1 MFQRVAIIGLGL
13 IGNSIGLALH
23 TANAAQQIV
32 GYDSNKHLAHDARK
46 SGAIDQ
52 SYSLLAD
59 AVRGSEFIILTIPI
73 NSMRSCFQD
82 IATIASSGTVI
93 TDVASTKAQVMS
105 WAEEY
110 LPTSVFFVG
119 GHPILSKD
127 TYDEGQ
133 ATGALFKNCVYCLT
147 PTKRTSPIA
156 LNTVIQFIEILNAQV
171 RFLEPAEHDGL
182 VAGVNHMPFVISAIL
197 MKTVVGSSSWV
208 DAAIVAEKSMYDM
221 TRMSS
226 NNPEVYRDIC
236 LTNSEALS
244 RWLGEYI
251 SELSIFRDQLMLHDS
266 NPIQTCKRSKE
277 LRAQWQATQN
287 AKQ

>member
-1 MFQRVAIIGLGL
+1 MFKRVAIIGLGL

-23 TANAAQQIV
+23 KANAAQQIV
-32 GYDSNKHLAHDARK
+32 GYDSNKHQAHDARK

-52 SYSLLAD
+52 SYSSLAD
-59 AVRGSEFIILTIPI
+59 AIRGSEFIILTIPI

-93 TDVASTKAQVMS
+93 TDVASTKAQVIS

-110 LPTSVFFVG
+110 LPISVFFVG
-119 GHPILSKD
+119 GHPIINKD
-127 TYDEGQ
+127 IFEDRL
-133 ATGALFKNCVYCLT
+133 ASAALFKNCVYCLT
-147 PTKRTSPIA
+147 PTKRTSSAA
-156 LNTVIQFIEILNAQV
+156 LDTVMKLIEILDAQV

-197 MKTVVGSSSWV
+197 LNTVVGSPSWV
-208 DAAIVAEKSMYDM
+208 DAALVAEKSMYDM
-221 TRMSS
+221 TRLSS
-226 NNPEVYRDIC
+226 YYPEAYRDIC

-251 SELSIFRDQLMLHDS
+251 SELSTFRDQLMLHDS
-266 NPIQTCKRSKE
+266 NLIQTFNKSKE
-277 LRAQWQATQN
+277 LREQWQATQGTN
-287 AKQ
+287 Q

>member
-32 GYDSNKHLAHDARK
+32 GYDSNRHLAHEARK

-52 SYSLLAD
+52 SYSFLAD
-59 AVRGSEFIILTIPI
+59 AIRGSEFIILTIPI

-93 TDVASTKAQVMS
+93 TDVASTKAQVIS

-119 GHPILSKD
+119 GHPIFNKD
-127 TYDEGQ
+127 IFEDRL
-133 ATGALFKNCVYCLT
+133 ASAALFKNCVYCLT
-147 PTKRTSPIA
+147 PTKRTSSAA
-156 LNTVIQFIEILNAQV
+156 LDTVMKLIEILDAQV

-182 VAGVNHMPFVISAIL
+182 VAGVNHMPFVISTIL
-197 MKTVVGSSSWV
+197 LNTVVGSPSWI
-208 DAAIVAEKSMYDM
+208 DAAFVAEKSMYK
-221 TRMSS
+221 MSRLS
-226 NNPEVYRDIC
+226 NNHPEVYRDIC

-251 SELSIFRDQLMLHDS
+251 IELSTFRDQLMLHDS
-266 NPIQTCKRSKE
+266 NLIQTFNRSKE
-277 LRAQWQATQN
+277 LREQWQANQGAN
-287 AKQ
+287 Q

>member
-59 AVRGSEFIILTIPI
+59 AIRGSEFIILTIPI

-93 TDVASTKAQVMS
+93 TDVASTKAQVIS

-119 GHPILSKD
+119 GHPIINKD
-127 TYDEGQ
+127 IFEDRLGS
-133 ATGALFKNCVYCLT
+133 AALFKNCVYCLT
-147 PTKRTSPIA
+147 PTKRTSSAA
-156 LNTVIQFIEILNAQV
+156 LDTVMKLIEILDAQV

-197 MKTVVGSSSWV
+197 MNTVVGSPSWV
-208 DAAIVAEKSMYDM
+208 DAALVAEKSMHDM
-221 TRMSS
+221 SRLSS
-226 NNPEVYRDIC
+226 NHPEVYRDIC

-251 SELSIFRDQLMLHDS
+251 SELSTFRDQLMLHDS
-266 NPIQTCKRSKE
+266 NLIQTFNRSKE
-277 LRAQWQATQN
+277 LREQWQATQGAN
-287 AKQ
+287 Q